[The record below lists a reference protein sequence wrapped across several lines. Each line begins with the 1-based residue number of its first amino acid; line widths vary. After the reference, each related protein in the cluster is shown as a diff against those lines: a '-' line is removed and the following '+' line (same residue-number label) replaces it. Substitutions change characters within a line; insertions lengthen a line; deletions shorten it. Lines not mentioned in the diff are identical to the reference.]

1 MKILLIGDFS
11 NNYDEGLKNI
21 AKNFFK
27 YLSMD
32 HEVKTLNIK
41 SISLK
46 TLLKL
51 DKDFDVIHYFTS
63 PTLSSFILLKLLS
76 FKSSSSKKII
86 SALHPD
92 FSTVIKNNILRK
104 IFGVFLKSDILLY
117 QVNKDIFKDFGD
129 KIVFL
134 PNAVEINKFKPVEN
148 KEKIKLREK
157 YGLATDKFTILHVGH
172 ISKRRNLEVLSKIP
186 EIDDNYQVVIVSGE
200 YLGVDSKIL
209 ENLNKSGCRVFIQYY
224 PNIEEIYALSDCYVF
239 PVLWGDTINLPLTVL
254 EAMSS
259 NLPVVAMDYP
269 TFASFNQEGLYLVK
283 DAHEVPSKIKEL
295 KHDLDNGLKVRNRE
309 NVLDYSWKEVVQKL
323 LNIYKNC

>member
-27 YLSMD
+27 YLSLD

-41 SISLK
+41 NISAK

-51 DKDFDVIHYFTS
+51 DNDFDIIHYFTS
-63 PTLSSFILLKLLS
+63 PTLSSFILLKLLAL
-76 FKSSSSKKII
+76 KSNNSKKII

-104 IFGVFLKSDILLY
+104 IFGVFLKTDILLY
-117 QVNKDIFKDFGD
+117 QANRDILKDFGD
-129 KIVFL
+129 KIIFL
-134 PNAVEINKFKPVEN
+134 SNAVDVNKFKPVET
-148 KEKIKLREK
+148 KEKVKLREK

-172 ISKRRNLEVLSKIP
+172 ISKRRNLEVLSKIQD
-186 EIDDNYQVVIVSGE
+186 IDDNYQVVIISGE
-200 YLGVDSKIL
+200 YLGIDSKIL

-224 PNIEEIYALSDCYVF
+224 PNIEEIYALADCYIF
-239 PVLWGDTINLPLTVL
+239 PVLWGDTINLPLTIL

-259 NLPVVAMDYP
+259 NLPVVAMNYP
-269 TFASFNQEGLYLVK
+269 TFANFNQEGLYLAK
-283 DAHEVPSKIKEL
+283 DVYEILSKIKEL
-295 KHDLDNGLKVRNRE
+295 KHDLDDGLKVKNRE
-309 NVLDYSWKEVVQKL
+309 NVLDYSWKKVVQRL
-323 LNIYKNC
+323 VNIYKNC